1 MFKLFLFIISY
12 ILCESLKVTR
22 KINVL
27 TRYPFSCCVKEYRE
41 FCPKHEH
48 LELLDWEL
56 NLPLEKR
63 IRYEE
68 MASSG
73 LNGLYRPR
81 SALARAMYEK
91 QRNDRY
97 LQEFDQNEVSLL
109 ILVSFNKKRILY
121 HSVSQK

>member
-1 MFKLFLFIISY
+1 MMSA
-12 ILCESLKVTR
+12 
-22 KINVL
+22 VL
-27 TRYPFSCCVKEYRE
+27 REIVIKGALEKKEEREYRE
-41 FCPKHEH
+41 VCPKHEH
-48 LELLDWEL
+48 FELLDWEL
-56 NLPLEKR
+56 NLPLERR

-91 QRNDRY
+91 HRNDRY

-109 ILVSFNKKRILY
+109 NLVAFHER
-121 HSVSQK
+121 